1 MAPHHQV
8 IEDKFYCGANR
19 VSDPVPAWCAVTPLT
34 IELMANNSMY
44 LGDATTSCTPLNFP
58 PTLGLSGILL
68 FPGQDSVKSSMLSFS
83 PCVLTTIFVLLK
95 YTSLE
100 FSVCVLDWELSLTL
114 LWIPSN
120 SHSLLQMR
128 HQKGSVN
135 ERRNRLQ
142 REEKVWTSIR
152 KGRWFAAGC
161 AGDSWKD
168 TASKFRRQSLKLSI
182 PETKTTCFLLEKD

>member
-1 MAPHHQV
+1 MWGKQGLWPSACLVCSHTLNHWTDGQQSHVSGRRHYKLHTPQFPSNFGPVWYTSVPWSRLREV
-8 IEDKFYCGANR
+8 IY
-19 VSDPVPAWCAVTPLT
+19 V
-34 IELMANNSMY
+34 I
-44 LGDATTSCTPLNFP
+44 
-58 PTLGLSGILL
+58 I
-68 FPGQDSVKSSMLSFS
+68 FS
-83 PCVLTTIFVLLK
+83 LCFTTIFVLLK

-135 ERRNRLQ
+135 ERRNKLQ

-168 TASKFRRQSLKLSI
+168 TASKFRRQCLKLSI